1 MRDIFSKWEM
11 CVVCVCV
18 CVCAQFSSMKNHL
31 NTEQLVNKNV
41 WEDFSRQELS
51 HSILRYLLKE
61 RLLLGSEVLSLLPH
75 ASSPFRVET
84 AGIFLTEGFRDRNKG
99 HERVTL
105 QRAEFKRRLLGYFFC
120 TFDLLIKLYVKSY
133 MVQAF

>member
-41 WEDFSRQELS
+41 
-51 HSILRYLLKE
+51 
-61 RLLLGSEVLSLLPH
+61 
-75 ASSPFRVET
+75 
-84 AGIFLTEGFRDRNKG
+84 
-99 HERVTL
+99 
-105 QRAEFKRRLLGYFFC
+105 
-120 TFDLLIKLYVKSY
+120 
-133 MVQAF
+133 